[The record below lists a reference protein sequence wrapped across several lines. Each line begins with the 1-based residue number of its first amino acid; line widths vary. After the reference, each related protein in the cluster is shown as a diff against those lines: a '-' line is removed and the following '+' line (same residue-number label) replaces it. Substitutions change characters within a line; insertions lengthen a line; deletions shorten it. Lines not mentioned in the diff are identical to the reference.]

1 MNGKKG
7 LNTNKVLGYGMLAP
21 FAILFFIFTILPI
34 LASLALSFTNFD
46 MVSFPSFVGFNNY
59 LRMVS
64 DEVLHTVTKNTLVFA
79 CLTGPA
85 GFMLSFVL
93 AWMINE
99 LSPKP
104 RSILSFLF
112 YAPTLVGNVYLV
124 WSVLFSPDSY
134 GYINSILLR
143 IGWIT
148 QPIQWFTNSSYAMII
163 VIIVQL
169 WLSMGVSFLANLA
182 GLQNAS
188 PELYEAGA
196 IDGIRNRWQELWYI
210 TLPSMKSILLFSSV
224 MQIQSAFSAGA
235 VMSALVGYPSVN
247 YCTDTIV
254 LYLSDVGTA
263 RFEMG
268 YAAAISVLLFAM
280 MAMARVVI
288 GKLLNMTG
296 R

>member
-1 MNGKKG
+1 MKSKNT
-7 LNTNKVLGYGMLAP
+7 LNTNKLLGYGMLAP
-21 FAILFFIFTILPI
+21 YTVLFFIFTVLPI
-34 LASLALSFTNFD
+34 LVSLFLGFTNFD
-46 MVSFPSFVGFNNY
+46 MVSFPKFIGANNY

-64 DEVLHTVTKNTLVFA
+64 DEILHTVIKNTLIFA

-85 GFMLSFVL
+85 GFMLSFLL
-93 AWMINE
+93 AWMLNE

-104 RSILSFLF
+104 RSVLSFLF
-112 YAPTLVGNVYLV
+112 YAPALVGNVYLV

-143 IGWIT
+143 TGWIT
-148 QPIQWFTNSSYAMII
+148 KPIQWFTDSRYAMII

-188 PELYEAGA
+188 PQLYEAGA

-224 MQIQSAFSAGA
+224 MQIQASFSAGE
-235 VMSALVGYPSVN
+235 VMSSLVGYPSVN
-247 YCTDTIV
+247 YCTDTLV
-254 LYLSDVGTA
+254 LYLADVGTT

-268 YAAAISVLLFAM
+268 YAASISVLLFAM
-280 MAMARVVI
+280 MAMARTVI
-288 GKLLNMTG
+288 KKLLNMTG